1 MARTWSQGGLDATEQ
16 RRVAVELFN
25 ETRTL
30 LDRQDRS
37 AAEDL
42 RMLHMAHASRFHWG
56 EVGEPVNLVR
66 GEWLCSR
73 VYASLGRPEPAR
85 YHAERSLE
93 ICEANGIG
101 DFDLAFAHE
110 AIARALRVDGDR
122 EAAIREANVA
132 RELADGIA
140 DAEDREYFLA
150 DLADLLP

>member
-1 MARTWSQGGLDATEQ
+1 
-16 RRVAVELFN
+16 
-25 ETRTL
+25 
-30 LDRQDRS
+30 
-37 AAEDL
+37 
-42 RMLHMAHASRFHWG
+42 MLHMAHASRFHWG
-56 EVGEPVNLVR
+56 EVGEPLNLVR

-73 VYASLGRPEPAR
+73 VYASLSRPEPAR

-110 AIARALRVDGDR
+110 AIARALRVGGDR
-122 EAAIREANVA
+122 EAAVREANVA

-140 DAEDREYFLA
+140 DSEDREYFLA